1 MPNFMTSLSR
11 DPFVVLRSVFPGG
24 AESSLEEFRLTKTNL
39 VPMRGSDR
47 RDSPGHSDDLR

>member
-24 AESSLEEFRLTKTNL
+24 AESSRRQFRAAE
-39 VPMRGSDR
+39 G
-47 RDSPGHSDDLR
+47 DLR

>member
-11 DPFVVLRSVFPGG
+11 DPLVVLRSVFPGG

>member
-24 AESSLEEFRLTKTNL
+24 AESSLAQFRQTEETSRYSQAWL
-39 VPMRGSDR
+39 
-47 RDSPGHSDDLR
+47 RDLAAHFTRVLP